1 MSSLTA
7 IEVAAAETSA
17 TALVKAALAA
27 EQDKK
32 HALETELSEARQRRA
47 RLQELEDRDAAVRL
61 LDGDEAAPAKPNRA
75 TQIANLT
82 KRIPA
87 LTAALPEQENRIA
100 ALRREVGTRRTPLVV
115 AMFAVVGAVQEPAAN
130 SISKGLAAL
139 APALSELLATDIV
152 RAATIGDSFAIP
164 DGCIPPFG
172 GRIVVETFLKAIPK
186 RLRPPELDN
195 DRLFAAARKRAA
207 EILNQ
212 INGKEG

>member
-1 MSSLTA
+1 MSALTA
-7 IEVAAAETSA
+7 IEVAAAETAA
-17 TALVKAALAA
+17 TASVKAALAA

-32 HALETELSEARQRRA
+32 HALETELSEARQKRA
-47 RLQELEDRDAAVRL
+47 RLQELEDRDAAIRL
-61 LDGDEAAPAKPNRA
+61 LDGDDVAPAKPNRA

-87 LTAALPEQENRIA
+87 LAAALPEQDNRIA
-100 ALRREVGTRRTPLVV
+100 ALQRELATHRAPLVI
-115 AMFAVVGAVQEPAAN
+115 AMFAVVSAIQEPAASSAN
-130 SISKGLAAL
+130 EGLAAL
-139 APALSELLATDIV
+139 APALSELLAADIV

-164 DGCIPPFG
+164 DGCVPPFG
-172 GRIVVETFLKAIPK
+172 GRVIVETFLKALPK

-195 DRLFAAARKRAA
+195 DRLFAAARGRAA